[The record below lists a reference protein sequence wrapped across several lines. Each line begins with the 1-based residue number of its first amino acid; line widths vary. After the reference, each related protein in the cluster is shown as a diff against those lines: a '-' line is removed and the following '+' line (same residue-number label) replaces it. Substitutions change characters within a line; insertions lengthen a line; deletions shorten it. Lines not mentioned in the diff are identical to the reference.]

1 MQALPVSNAAAALDY
16 LGQTVVMEL
25 RWAAESTSTWGI
37 YHVLGL
43 VVPMAGVYESGHFLV
58 MDAVNGGDFPDEIFW
73 DTIRTLL
80 PLSPSD

>member
-1 MQALPVSNAAAALDY
+1 MQAPRVPDAAAAFDY

-25 RWAAESTSTWGI
+25 RWDDQPESIWRI

-43 VVPMAGVYESGHFLV
+43 VAPMAGVYETGHFLV
-58 MDAVNGGDFPDEIFW
+58 LDAVNGGDFPDEIFW

-80 PLSPSD
+80 PLNPSD